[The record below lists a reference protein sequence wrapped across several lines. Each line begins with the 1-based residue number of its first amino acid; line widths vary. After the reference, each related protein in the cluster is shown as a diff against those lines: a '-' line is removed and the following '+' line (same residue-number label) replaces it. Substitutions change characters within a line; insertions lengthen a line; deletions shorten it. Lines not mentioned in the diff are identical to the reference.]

1 MYNENNIYNCALESV
16 NNILQNGID
25 YYCDKNSIYYNK
37 LKEIYDYVNK
47 NIEPTKYNIIPE
59 YKSKKNNLP
68 DEVYTLLNNYINSI
82 LEIKVSVLN
91 LEDDSDLYYNVC
103 NYEEKKDNSK
113 EEVISTQTFDEE
125 NNSLENDNVSSK
137 DVYVPNNDNKEIL
150 NLF

>member
-91 LEDDSDLYYNVC
+91 LEDDSDLYYNIC
-103 NYEEKKDNSK
+103 NFEEKKDNSK

-125 NNSLENDNVSSK
+125 NNSLKNDNVSSK